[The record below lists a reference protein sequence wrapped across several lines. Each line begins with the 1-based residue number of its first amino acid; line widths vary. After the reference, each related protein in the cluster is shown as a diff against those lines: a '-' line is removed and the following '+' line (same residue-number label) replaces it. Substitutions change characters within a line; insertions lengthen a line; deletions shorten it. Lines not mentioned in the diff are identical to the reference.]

1 MKMDV
6 LSLVDLIWWW
16 WSSCGSTERNI
27 TQQLCPGFSTQRSVK
42 GMTDSSR
49 VTDSLCSHA
58 QLNGAVGASCWC
70 SVSVSVYMQ
79 QRKQKKWRV
88 SSPSSGVCVCVG
100 SAGSYDPVLLTSL
113 SPGYKQLHKLHKFS
127 TTVPDQTRPS
137 LSLSLSSFYRTH
149 LSLVALWNALNL
161 HWRRGL
167 FWAGS
172 GGFSAPLRAVLWS
185 MCTCIVQLQS
195 DGGVYMLKKILF
207 QSHYMGVLIA
217 VGELGR

>member
-16 WSSCGSTERNI
+16 WSSCGSTQRNI
-27 TQQLCPGFSTQRSVK
+27 TQQLCPGFCTQRSVK

-88 SSPSSGVCVCVG
+88 SSPSSGVCVG

-127 TTVPDQTRPS
+127 TTVPDQTRQS

-149 LSLVALWNALNL
+149 LSLVALWNALTL

-167 FWAGS
+167 FFTGPVLAASLLHFVPSCGACAHILSSFRATEAYTCWRKS
-172 GGFSAPLRAVLWS
+172 FSNHIIWVS
-185 MCTCIVQLQS
+185 
-195 DGGVYMLKKILF
+195 
-207 QSHYMGVLIA
+207 
-217 VGELGR
+217 